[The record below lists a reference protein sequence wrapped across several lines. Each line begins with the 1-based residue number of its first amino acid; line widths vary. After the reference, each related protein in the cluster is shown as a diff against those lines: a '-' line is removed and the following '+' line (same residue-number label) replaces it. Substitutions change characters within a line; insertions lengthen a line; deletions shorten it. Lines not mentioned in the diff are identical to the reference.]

1 MKSKIFQIAIFCL
14 LLCYDVRANNPPFYL
29 SASPGITF
37 GYTFGKGWNA
47 SVYADVG
54 LIKNEINTTNL
65 YHGLNISYTF
75 FTHKSEMYASNLY
88 RALSFNYFF
97 KVDNLA
103 QLKLGLAKTK
113 LKWGLNNR
121 NAKGTV
127 WGLNIQAEAMPL
139 QNGILL
145 GLRYFKLNNQ
155 CMGIGGKEPKFIY
168 AGYQNNLIESIPNNL
183 NL

>member
-1 MKSKIFQIAIFCL
+1 MRNTIIQLGIFCS
-14 LLCYDVRANNPPFYL
+14 LLCFNLQANNPPLYV
-29 SASPGITF
+29 SASPGVTF

-47 SVYADVG
+47 SLYMDIG
-54 LIKNEINTTNL
+54 LLKQQLNTTNL

-88 RALSFNYFF
+88 RTFSFNYLV
-97 KVDNLA
+97 KVDNFT
-103 QLKLGLAKTK
+103 QLKLGMAKTK

-121 NAKGTV
+121 NSKGTV

-139 QNGILL
+139 QNGLL
-145 GLRYFKLNNQ
+145 VGLRYFKLNNQ

-168 AGYQNNLIESIPNNL
+168 AGFQNNLIESIPNHINL
-183 NL
+183 

>member
-1 MKSKIFQIAIFCL
+1 MKNKIVQLVICCSLICGYVNAI
-14 LLCYDVRANNPPFYL
+14 NPPFFL

-47 SVYADVG
+47 SIYADFG
-54 LIKNEINTTNL
+54 LIRNQIHTTNL
-65 YHGLNISYTF
+65 YHGVNVSYTF

-88 RALSFNYFF
+88 RALSFNYLF

-103 QLKLGLAKTK
+103 QLKLGMAKTK

-121 NAKGTV
+121 NSKGTV

-139 QNGILL
+139 QNGILV

-168 AGYQNNLIESIPNNL
+168 AGFQNNLIESVPNHVNL
-183 NL
+183 